1 MKFADALEKAT
12 ARFESD
18 SFFERIKDEDPT
30 MIKHLPLLQK
40 INKCGFLTTESQA
53 GNREKGISSKDGK
66 PYELIERAF
75 ITGFML
81 EKDAVEFIKNMA
93 VHTDKNAIY
102 VPVCADTPGSLDI
115 PLTLVK
121 RKSDIQIET
130 HMSTSL
136 PKSTEASFR
145 KMVHLNASEKAV
157 FIFCWDSKW
166 CRSASDKNGLFTQVY
181 RIISTVKKLR

>member
-1 MKFADALEKAT
+1 MKFADALKKAT
-12 ARFESD
+12 TLFDSN

-30 MIKHLPLLQK
+30 MIKYLPLLQK
-40 INKCGFLTTESQA
+40 INKSGFLTTQSQA
-53 GNREKGISSKDGK
+53 GNRTKGFSSHDGE
-66 PYELIERAF
+66 PYELLERAF

-81 EKDAVEFIKNMA
+81 EKDAVKFIKNMA

-102 VPVCADTPGSLDI
+102 VPVCKETPASLDI
-115 PLTLVK
+115 PLTIVR
-121 RKSDIQIET
+121 RKSDIRIET

-145 KMVHLNASEKAV
+145 KMVHLNKSEKVV

-166 CRSASDKNGLFTQVY
+166 CRSASDKNGLFTEVHS
-181 RIISTVKKLR
+181 ILKM